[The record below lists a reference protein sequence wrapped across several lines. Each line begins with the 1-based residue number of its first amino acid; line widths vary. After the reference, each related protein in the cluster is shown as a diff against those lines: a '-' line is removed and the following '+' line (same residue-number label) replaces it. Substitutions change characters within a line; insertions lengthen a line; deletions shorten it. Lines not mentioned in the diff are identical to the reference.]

1 MAVAEFGRWALS
13 APAGQYVLAQE
24 QAFYDQHAEDI
35 FGYYA
40 VQIGLPERQF
50 LRQSR
55 ITHRL
60 SLAPAGRVDVCAQ
73 STMLPLDCQSMDL
86 VVLPHGLEMTAHPH
100 QVLSEIHRVLVP
112 DGKLLLTGFNPASLW
127 GLPSQLGQP
136 GLPPRQAMVGGLRV
150 KDWLA
155 FLGFEV
161 VAWQFMVYVPP
172 CRQERSLQRWR
183 ALERVGPRLW
193 PKLGA
198 VYGLHAVKRTP
209 GVHPLKMAWR
219 QANAAQQA
227 QPAPIKDE
235 ALLNKPNRQVN
246 KQHE

>member
-1 MAVAEFGRWALS
+1 MVAADFGRWAQNE
-13 APAGQYVLAQE
+13 PAGQYVLAQE
-24 QAFYDQHAEDI
+24 QAFYDQHTEDI

-40 VQIGLPERQF
+40 VQIGLPERWL

-55 ITHRL
+55 IAHRL
-60 SLAPAGRVDVCAQ
+60 CVAPYGAVDVYAQ
-73 STMLPLDCQSMDL
+73 STRLPLDCQSMDL
-86 VVLPHGLEMTAHPH
+86 VVLPHGLEATPHPH

-127 GLPSQLGQP
+127 GLPAQLP
-136 GLPPRQAMVGGLRV
+136 HVGLPARQHMVGWLRV

-172 CRQERSLQRWR
+172 CRQEGALQRWR
-183 ALERVGPRLW
+183 ALEKLGPRLW

-198 VYGLHAVKRTP
+198 VYGLHLVKRTP
-209 GVHPLKMAWR
+209 GVHPLKMAW
-219 QANAAQQA
+219 QHHAGQQTA
-227 QPAPIKDE
+227 PAPIKDE
-235 ALLNKPNRQVN
+235 ALLDKPNRQVN
-246 KQHE
+246 K